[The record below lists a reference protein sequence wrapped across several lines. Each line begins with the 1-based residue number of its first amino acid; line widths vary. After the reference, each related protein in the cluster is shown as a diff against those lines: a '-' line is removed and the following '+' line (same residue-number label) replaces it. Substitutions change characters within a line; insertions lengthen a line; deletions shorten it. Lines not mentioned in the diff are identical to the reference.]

1 MKEYVIA
8 TWTAYGGSI
17 GEAQSDK
24 GMWAI
29 KEYEGLGIGSGT
41 VILSEKRISKEE
53 FEENKKRGVKTI

>member
-1 MKEYVIA
+1 MEEYVIA
-8 TWTAYGGSI
+8 RWTAYNGSI

-29 KEYEGLGIGSGT
+29 EQHEGLGIGSGT
-41 VILSEKRISKEE
+41 VILSKERISKEE